1 MDAAFA
7 WLGHLAEWFG
17 MFIPRIKI
25 VRSTH
30 AGVRFRH
37 GKTPR
42 EIKPGIIVYWPI
54 VTEVDIIPVARQ
66 THNLPSQ
73 SLLTKDGKTVVVGGV
88 VVYSIIDIVACMSR
102 NWDITETI
110 NDITMVAIAKVITSH
125 SLQYLQENLTGDI
138 LLQLTRE
145 TRRRLRP
152 FGVKVYK
159 TALTDFSTC
168 MVIKNIGGG
177 RGTIL
182 SGNQE

>member
-7 WLGHLAEWFG
+7 WLGQLAEWVG
-17 MFIPRIKI
+17 AFIPRIKI

-37 GKTPR
+37 GKEAE

-66 THNLPSQ
+66 TNNLPSQ

-88 VVYSIIDIVACMSR
+88 VVYAIQDIVACIGRS
-102 NWDITETI
+102 WDVTETI
-110 NDITMVAIAKVITSH
+110 NDITMVAITEVITSNT
-125 SLQYLQENLTGDI
+125 LDYLQQNLTKEV

-152 FGVKVYK
+152 YGVKVYR

-182 SGNQE
+182 TGNQE